1 LAGGD
6 SGDNEGRS
14 LCGEGVFVVSAYRG
28 SSGSVTLAGFTFV
41 ERERGFLIT
50 DASSV
55 LMLVPLPFSAGAR
68 VVSAFFRGFLD
79 AASLEAVA
87 TFFAGFLAAVG
98 LLV

>member
-1 LAGGD
+1 M
-6 SGDNEGRS
+6 
-14 LCGEGVFVVSAYRG
+14 
-28 SSGSVTLAGFTFV
+28 

-50 DASSV
+50 DASSL
-55 LMLVPLPFSAGAR
+55 LMLVSPPFSAGAR
-68 VVSAFFRGFLD
+68 VVSAFFRGFLG